1 MSYFDQL
8 LEYSQ
13 SEQNTPSW
21 YRFSENRDVVTL
33 EENSNLLKINTQITY
48 NDVFLHD
55 TNRRPMEYCSKEEA
69 IKKAKEI
76 NGDAIELGTKD
87 GLSIVYIDTMLRD
100 IRFERKIALRVKSRP
115 WLVDF
120 SKKINSSENYDAWPR
135 SSKNIK
141 AYNNTTFLIDHEKH
155 LDHECEIDLDGNIV
169 QYRQSHNPR
178 QGKFICNELDNKIIS
193 TIQSAVI

>member
-33 EENSNLLKINTQITY
+33 EENSNLLKINTQITF

-55 TNRRPMEYCSKEEA
+55 TNRHPMEYCSKEQA
-69 IKKAKEI
+69 IRKAKEI

-87 GLSIVYIDTMLRD
+87 GLSIL
-100 IRFERKIALRVKSRP
+100 S
-115 WLVDF
+115 
-120 SKKINSSENYDAWPR
+120 
-135 SSKNIK
+135 
-141 AYNNTTFLIDHEKH
+141 LIH
-155 LDHECEIDLDGNIV
+155 I
-169 QYRQSHNPR
+169 
-178 QGKFICNELDNKIIS
+178 
-193 TIQSAVI
+193 

>member
-1 MSYFDQL
+1 MSYFDKL

-13 SEQNTPSW
+13 GEQNIPSW

-55 TNRRPMEYCSKEEA
+55 TNRRPIEYCSKEQA
-69 IKKAKEI
+69 IRRAKEI
-76 NGDAIELGTKD
+76 NGDAIELDTRD
-87 GLSIVYIDTMLRD
+87 GLSIVYLDTRLKD

-120 SKKINSSENYDAWPR
+120 SKKINSSANYDSWPR
-135 SSKNIK
+135 SSKK
-141 AYNNTTFLIDHEKH
+141 EYNSIQQHSVLTDHEKH
-155 LDHECEIDLDGNIV
+155 DHKCEINLDGNIV
-169 QYRQSHNPR
+169 RYRQSRNPS
-178 QGKFICNELDNKIIS
+178 QGRFICNELDEEVISII
-193 TIQSAVI
+193 QCEVI